1 MDRDFRTNVYR
12 GRYGTSAEYVAA
24 VRTQAEA
31 DRRAQHD
38 HDLAAETLEVNV
50 HSARR
55 CLHRLTRRYGFR
67 SDCLANPGRSRARPE
82 DSGPGL
88 LIGGLAS

>member
-1 MDRDFRTNVYR
+1 MDRDFRTNVDP

-31 DRRAQHD
+31 DRRAEHD
-38 HDLAAETLEVNV
+38 HYLAAETLEVNV

-55 CLHRLTRRYGFR
+55 CLHRLTRRCGFR
-67 SDCLANPGRSRARPE
+67 SDCLAQPREKPGAPRRILDPAF
-82 DSGPGL
+82 
-88 LIGGLAS
+88 